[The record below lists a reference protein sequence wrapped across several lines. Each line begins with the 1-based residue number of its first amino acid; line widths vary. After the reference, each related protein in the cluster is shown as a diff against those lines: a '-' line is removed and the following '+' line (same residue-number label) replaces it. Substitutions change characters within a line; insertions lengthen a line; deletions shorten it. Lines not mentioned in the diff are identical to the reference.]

1 MDKIAHLINRPR
13 PLERERNIIH
23 YTLCGRGAM
32 LLISCAIDYLHY
44 KGTAR
49 VERVVV
55 DKRTPEA
62 NWQMF
67 SPTTRMS
74 FLAFT

>member
-1 MDKIAHLINRPR
+1 M
-13 PLERERNIIH
+13 RE
-23 YTLCGRGAM
+23 GGGAM

-44 KGTAR
+44 RGMAR

-67 SPTTRMS
+67 LPTTRMS